1 MRIIAGS
8 ARGRNIETPTG
19 LSTRPT
25 LNRVKESL
33 FGIIQ
38 FDLFEARVLDL
49 FSGSGSLGLEAISR
63 GAELAVMNDFDPKCV
78 EIIRKNTEK
87 LGFSDRAQIA
97 NRDYQ
102 AQLLS
107 LRGGKPFDLIFL
119 DPPYSAGMAQRAV
132 ELIFELGL
140 LAQGGKIIV
149 EHDLK
154 DKTEYMGRVLSVR
167 KYHDTALTLLTH
179 PEQD

>member
-8 ARGRNIETPTG
+8 ARGRTIDTPAG

-38 FDLFEARVLDL
+38 FDLLEARVLDL

-63 GAELAVMNDFDPKCV
+63 GAELAVMNDYDPKCV
-78 EIIRKNTEK
+78 ELIRKNTEK
-87 LGFSDRAQIA
+87 LGFSDRAQIT

-102 AQLLS
+102 AQLLA
-107 LRGGKPFDLIFL
+107 LKGGKPFDIVFL
-119 DPPYSAGMAQRAV
+119 DPPYRADIAQRAV
-132 ELIFELGL
+132 ELIFEYNL

-149 EHDLK
+149 EHDIK
-154 DKTEYMGRVLSVR
+154 DTTAYMGKVLSVR
-167 KYHDTALTLLTH
+167 KYHETALTLLTH
-179 PEQD
+179 PENQ